1 MIESI
6 DPQAKRYLVG
16 ITARSISDLRELGMY
31 GLDLKKRTAK
41 RKDDS
46 KFTVSGILTDEQIQ
60 QVKSLGYVVD
70 VYLDLSIE
78 AGKRLQKVSRINR
91 FVETNELHE
100 IKKQIEVPKY
110 MNAEEVET
118 ALIRLNERYPGFS
131 KRAHSSYV
139 RRDRLFT

>member
-16 ITARSISDLRELGMY
+16 ITARSISDLRELGKY
-31 GLDLKKRTAK
+31 GLDLKKRNAK

-46 KFTVSGILTDEQIQ
+46 KFTVSGILTNEQIQ

-78 AGKRLQKVSRINR
+78 AGKRLQEVSRINR
-91 FVETNELHE
+91 FVETNELH
-100 IKKQIEVPKY
+100 
-110 MNAEEVET
+110 AEW
-118 ALIRLNERYPGFS
+118 
-131 KRAHSSYV
+131 
-139 RRDRLFT
+139 